1 MDNKDEL
8 NQNPEERIG
17 TMIKSTLTNLT
28 DQDIGNMM
36 EEHMLNLRLLKNVGL
51 FPNKILKGDLGQYSH
66 LSIIRPGFI
75 ICNESEI
82 GYVQYL

>member
-28 DQDIGNMM
+28 DQDIDNMM
-36 EEHMLNLRLLKNVGL
+36 DEHMLNLRLLTKVGS
-51 FPNKILKGDLGQYSH
+51 FPNI
-66 LSIIRPGFI
+66 
-75 ICNESEI
+75 
-82 GYVQYL
+82 